1 MHAHPAGRHDLR
13 DRLGDLLRRGPGQGD
28 EWAVEPSPSRVLSV
42 LAGGDIEG
50 DDDADDAE
58 AEAEAAARAFLGEA
72 AYDQL
77 LELDAAGAE

>member
-1 MHAHPAGRHDLR
+1 
-13 DRLGDLLRRGPGQGD
+13 
-28 EWAVEPSPSRVLSV
+28 VLSV

-58 AEAEAAARAFLGEA
+58 AEAEAAARSFLGEA

-77 LELDAAGAE
+77 LELDAAGSE